1 MSLVD
6 HPLWQEVRPYARAEC
21 TARPGPWRLE
31 VMRPSSVAQVSR
43 WLSIQVPCASCHHL
57 MHPIRIRPDSSLRI
71 AVACPHDVNE
81 GCSKGCKATQEV
93 ERIVSCL
100 QGQDVSAQAGLF
112 DYT

>member
-6 HPLWQEVRPYARAEC
+6 HPFWPEVRPSARAEC

-31 VMRPSSVAQVSR
+31 VARPSNAVVVSR
-43 WLSIQVPCASCHHL
+43 WLSIQVPCATCQRL
-57 MHPIRIRPDSSLRI
+57 MHPIRSRPDGSLRI
-71 AVACPHDVNE
+71 AVACPHEGNE
-81 GCSKGCKATQEV
+81 GCSKGYKATQEV

-112 DYT
+112 D